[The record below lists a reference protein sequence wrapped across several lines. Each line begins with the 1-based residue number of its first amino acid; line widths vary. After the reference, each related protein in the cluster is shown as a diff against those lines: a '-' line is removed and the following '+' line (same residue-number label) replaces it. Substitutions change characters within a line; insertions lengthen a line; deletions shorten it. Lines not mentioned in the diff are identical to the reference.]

1 MSEEDSIKLFG
12 KWSFEDVEINDLG
25 LQRYISLRPVYYPH
39 SGGRNQDQRFKK
51 AEMNIV
57 ERFINQLM
65 RKERNAGKKL
75 RAINIVKVA
84 FEIIHLRTDKNPIQA
99 LVDAICNAA
108 PREETTRI
116 TYGGVVQH
124 SSVDIAPLRRVDIAL
139 RYLSIAIIQ
148 KSFNNVKSAEEIV
161 SEELML
167 AASGD
172 SNSSAVRKKQELE
185 RIALSAR

>member
-1 MSEEDSIKLFG
+1 MSKEDSIKLFG

-25 LQRYISLRPVYYPH
+25 LQRYISLKPIYYPH

-65 RKERNAGKKL
+65 RRERNAGKKL

-84 FEIIHLRTDKNPIQA
+84 FEIIHLRTDKNPIQI